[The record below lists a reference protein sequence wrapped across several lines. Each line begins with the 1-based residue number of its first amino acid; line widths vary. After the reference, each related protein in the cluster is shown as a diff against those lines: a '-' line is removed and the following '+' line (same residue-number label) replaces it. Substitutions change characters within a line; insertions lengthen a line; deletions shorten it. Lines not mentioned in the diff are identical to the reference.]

1 MDSIQESF
9 ERFLAIASSTAR
21 NCFRSSSR
29 RVDFDDDDDE
39 FALAELFALSAAPLF
54 VPDDAGGERFLA
66 AASTALFLLQ
76 INGKTEWKMNENG
89 FDSNFNR

>member
-21 NCFRSSSR
+21 NCFSSSSR
-29 RVDFDDDDDE
+29 LVDFFAFAADEDDDDE
-39 FALAELFALSAAPLF
+39 FALLELFAIFSAAPLF

-66 AASTALFLLQ
+66 AASTIF
-76 INGKTEWKMNENG
+76 
-89 FDSNFNR
+89 

>member
-9 ERFLAIASSTAR
+9 ERFRAIASSTAR

-29 RVDFDDDDDE
+29 RVDFFAFAADDDDDDE
-39 FALAELFALSAAPLF
+39 FALVELFALSAAPLF

-66 AASTALFLLQ
+66 AASDAS
-76 INGKTEWKMNENG
+76 KTK
-89 FDSNFNR
+89 